1 MFPEIE
7 TQIQAEKEN
16 LISQMISDKN
26 EGLNIDTRHGTK
38 KYKRKVKLDKL
49 VYALRVDE
57 HFYPDGSVDFTMIF
71 EKQDGTNTYLRNIK
85 YNKGNGE
92 IDSNWN
98 LLEDPI

>member
-1 MFPEIE
+1 MFFEIE

-16 LISQMISDKN
+16 LISQMIAEKN
-26 EGLNIDTRHGTK
+26 EGKNIDSRNGSK
-38 KYKRKVKLDKL
+38 KYKRKAMLDKL

-71 EKQDGTNTYLRNIK
+71 EKQDGSNTYLRSIK

-98 LLEDPI
+98 LLEDAI